1 MELKILKDVIFEISR
16 NRNPQTEIAIYDAD
30 NTCIYIGFPILSAV
44 IGMLNEE
51 VEVSTKGCKTIAK
64 LVRKASDKQL
74 QESFEGFQDF
84 SDDFE

>member
-16 NRNPQTEIAIYDAD
+16 NRNPQTEIAIDDAD

-44 IGMLNEE
+44 IGMLNEK
-51 VEVSTKGCKTIAK
+51 VEVSTKGCKTTAK

-84 SDDFE
+84 CDDFE